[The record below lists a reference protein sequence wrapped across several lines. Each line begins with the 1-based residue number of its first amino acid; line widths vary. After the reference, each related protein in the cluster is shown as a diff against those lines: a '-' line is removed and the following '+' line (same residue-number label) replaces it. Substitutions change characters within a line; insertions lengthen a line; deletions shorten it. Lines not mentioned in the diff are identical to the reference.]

1 MQVSQETA
9 LPVAA
14 YPISFAFSSG
24 SIVPMRSCLA
34 DFTRCIHRA
43 VQVHPQPDSCLGI
56 RISFRSALGSAAV
69 SSNAKH
75 NVHIGLCT
83 DLHFLFLTLALLGE

>member
-9 LPVAA
+9 LPVVA
-14 YPISFAFSSG
+14 YSISFAFSSG
-24 SIVPMRSCLA
+24 STVPMRSCLA
-34 DFTRCIHRA
+34 DFTRCIHR
-43 VQVHPQPDSCLGI
+43 VHPQPGSCLGI

-83 DLHFLFLTLALLGE
+83 ILHSLSLTMALLGE